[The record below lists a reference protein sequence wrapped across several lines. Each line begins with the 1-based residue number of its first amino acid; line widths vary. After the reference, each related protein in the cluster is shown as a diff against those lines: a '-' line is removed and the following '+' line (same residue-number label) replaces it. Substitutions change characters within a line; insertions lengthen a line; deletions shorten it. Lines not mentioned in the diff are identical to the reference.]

1 MKMRI
6 ILMGCDD
13 STAVEMDV
21 TPEELEFLENLQR
34 EVNSTST
41 YVCMPRLDLEEVE
54 PNES

>member
-6 ILMGCDD
+6 ILVGCDD

-34 EVNSTST
+34 EVNDTSE